1 MNHINYISAI
11 VAFIPMVYAAGYWIW
26 IFNELT
32 DVEASLLKLKTRYNI
47 FLLWILLSLLAIVVF
62 ISMIIATLVSLDNN
76 QPEETKGLCAFCSCY
91 ILSISTGFYLYKH
104 GKNYVFLFYNNKMYQ
119 YLHRLDDEYI
129 TMKSG
134 NKHHKNRVYLLSLK
148 SLDGK
153 YLFTKSKNNFS
164 FKQKWVICTI
174 FGVIGALYT
183 MAFLW
188 TFHLVINEWIV
199 SIISFIVGA
208 LITSMI
214 FYAVNKK

>member
-32 DVEASLLKLKTRYNI
+32 DAEASLLKLKTRYNI
-47 FLLWILLSLLAIVVF
+47 FLLWILLSILAIIVF
-62 ISMIIATLVSLDNN
+62 IFMIIATLVSLNNN

-91 ILSISTGFYLYKH
+91 ILSISTSFYLYKH
-104 GKNYVFLFYNNKMYQ
+104 GKNSVFLFYNNKMYQ

-134 NKHHKNRVYLLSLK
+134 NKYHKNRVYLLSLK
-148 SLDGK
+148 SLNGK
-153 YLFTKSKNNFS
+153 YLFTKNKNNFS
-164 FKQKWVICTI
+164 FKQKKVICTI
-174 FGVIGALYT
+174 LGVIGALYT

-188 TFHLVINEWIV
+188 MFHLVRNEWIV
-199 SIISFIVGA
+199 SSISFSIGA
-208 LITSMI
+208 LIASMI